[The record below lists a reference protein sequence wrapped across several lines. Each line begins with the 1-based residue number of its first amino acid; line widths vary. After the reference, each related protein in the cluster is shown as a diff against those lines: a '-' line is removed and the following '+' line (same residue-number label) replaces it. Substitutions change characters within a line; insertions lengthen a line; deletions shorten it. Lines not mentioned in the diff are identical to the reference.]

1 MVGGEA
7 VRMAEA
13 DWAFEEGETPRAG
26 EGGLVV
32 RVQLRR
38 LQPDPY
44 PKTAGAEHVKQRS
57 RPSVAADGGR
67 AGSKTTKHAALRMI
81 HTPRKRYFQQAPREK
96 P

>member
-1 MVGGEA
+1 
-7 VRMAEA
+7 
-13 DWAFEEGETPRAG
+13 
-26 EGGLVV
+26 LVV